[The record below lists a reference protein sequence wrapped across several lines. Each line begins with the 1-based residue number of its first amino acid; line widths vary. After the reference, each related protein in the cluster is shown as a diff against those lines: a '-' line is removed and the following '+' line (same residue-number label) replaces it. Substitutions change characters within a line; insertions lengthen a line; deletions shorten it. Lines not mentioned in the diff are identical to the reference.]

1 MPTMSLSSSSRPR
14 PPTGPVAIAPGRAV
28 PRPTR
33 LLASLAAALV
43 AVMASPVEGG
53 QWSRLGEG
61 CCRFGEG
68 PNMRGHPE
76 LFSRVQSASA
86 CKQRCEDKDGCVA
99 IEFNGMQQMC
109 ELHDAVPTHNATGSA
124 NSGCDPAQTK
134 CLRVAC
140 WIPQPPNKGPITE
153 GGAAPASA
161 VFAGTDEP
169 CGDLCRLDPNVL
181 AFAERDL
188 SPTTRDCTCYTTSLK
203 AQLYDR
209 SRWQVGDS
217 TRTHGDIIGWIA
229 PADPGTRGF
238 EIQYGT
244 RCA

>member
-1 MPTMSLSSSSRPR
+1 M
-14 PPTGPVAIAPGRAV
+14 
-28 PRPTR
+28 
-33 LLASLAAALV
+33 
-43 AVMASPVEGG
+43 
-53 QWSRLGEG
+53 
-61 CCRFGEG
+61 
-68 PNMRGHPE
+68 
-76 LFSRVQSASA
+76 
-86 CKQRCEDKDGCVA
+86 
-99 IEFNGMQQMC
+99 
-109 ELHDAVPTHNATGSA
+109 
-124 NSGCDPAQTK
+124 
-134 CLRVAC
+134 
-140 WIPQPPNKGPITE
+140 
-153 GGAAPASA
+153 
-161 VFAGTDEP
+161 FAGTDEP